1 MEADFCH
8 PVETADMNTPRG
20 FTLIE
25 LMIVIAIIA
34 IIAAVAIPSLL
45 RSRMTANETAAIAS
59 CRAFSEAEEIFHR
72 SDYDGD
78 GVLEYTTKMSG
89 NFSLLETVAGTDDL
103 TLIDKAF
110 AMAEGDPGAVT
121 SNRAGYV
128 FTILTSQGAA
138 AAGGT
143 KVYINSGNMIY
154 GFAMSA
160 LPAAYDGTGR
170 NNFMI
175 NNSGTTYQ
183 ADLGSGVTAH
193 PTSYNP
199 TSPTYTPAQ

>member
-1 MEADFCH
+1 MR
-8 PVETADMNTPRG
+8 TAKG

-25 LMIVIAIIA
+25 LMIVVAIIA

-72 SDYDGD
+72 TDYDGD
-78 GVLEYTTKMSG
+78 GVLEYATKMSG
-89 NFSLLETVAGTDDL
+89 TFSLLETAPGTDDL

-110 AMAEGDPGAVT
+110 ASAEGDPGTV
-121 SNRAGYV
+121 SSSRAGYV

-138 AAGGT
+138 ASAGA
-143 KVYINSGNMIY
+143 KLYINAGNMIY

-170 NNFMI
+170 NNFII
-175 NNSGTTYQ
+175 NNAGTTYQ
-183 ADLGSGVTAH
+183 GDLGSAVVAH
-193 PTSYNP
+193 PTSFNP
-199 TSPTYTPAQ
+199 TAPTYTPAQ

>member
-1 MEADFCH
+1 MS
-8 PVETADMNTPRG
+8 TSKG

-45 RSRMTANETAAIAS
+45 RSRMTANETAAIAA

-78 GVLEYTTKMSG
+78 GVLEYASKLSG
-89 NFSLLETVAGTDDL
+89 NASLLETVAGADDL
-103 TLIDKAF
+103 SLVDKAF
-110 AMAEGDPGAVT
+110 AMAEGDPGIQ
-121 SNRAGYV
+121 NLRQGYV
-128 FTILTSQGAA
+128 FTVLTSQGAA
-138 AAGGT
+138 ASGGA

-160 LPAAYDGTGR
+160 MPAAYDGTGR
-170 NNFMI
+170 NNFII
-175 NNSGTTYQ
+175 NNAGTTYQ
-183 ADLGSGVTAH
+183 ADLGSGVSVH

>member
-1 MEADFCH
+1 ML
-8 PVETADMNTPRG
+8 TRRG

-72 SDYDGD
+72 SDYDANGI
-78 GVLEYTTKMSG
+78 LEYATKLSG
-89 NFSLLETVAGTDDL
+89 TFSLLETVAGTSDL
-103 TLIDKAF
+103 SLIDKAF
-110 AMAEGDPGAVT
+110 AMSEGDPGIP
-121 SNRAGYV
+121 SNRQGYV
-128 FTILTSQGAA
+128 FTVLTTQGAA
-138 AAGGT
+138 ASGGAKLYLNGT
-143 KVYINSGNMIY
+143 HMIY

-170 NNFMI
+170 NNFII
-175 NNSGTTYQ
+175 NNAGTTYQ
-183 ADLGSGVTAH
+183 ADLGSGVSVH
-193 PTSYNP
+193 PTGYNP
-199 TSPTYTPAQ
+199 SSPTYTPAQ